1 MEELADL
8 VKPQMPGV
16 VETTTEMG
24 TIAEQ
29 GDDDADD
36 ADDGTEDLGPGEK
49 AISEASLDEHGFP
62 KMLSDCVPIAAMR
75 TPRKRSLASSAAS
88 PRLSRPNKFLQTSP
102 KSAFAAG

>member
-1 MEELADL
+1 MLEELADL
-8 VKPQMPGV
+8 VKPHLPGV
-16 VETTTEMG
+16 VETTKEMK
-24 TIAEQ
+24 TMD

-49 AISEASLDEHGFP
+49 AISEVSLDEHGFP

-75 TPRKRSLASSAAS
+75 TPSKRSLASSVAT

-102 KSAFAAG
+102 KSAFVAG